1 MKISLR
7 QLGYIV
13 AASRQGSISGAA
25 QQLNISTSS
34 ILAAIDAFEQEFG
47 IQVFVRQR
55 SKGLTTTA
63 SGQRAIARTI
73 QLLDET
79 DAYSEEMRGSDS
91 QLCGELRVGAFT
103 SISPSIAP
111 QVIRELRVA
120 HPELTVH
127 LTEGDIVSIQ
137 HSLRDGSVDLL
148 LTYDAGLWPEFSAET
163 LATAPPHAVLAKTD
177 PLAQKPVVSLHDLT
191 DYPLLLL
198 NLPQSRN
205 YVLSLF
211 DRAGVTPG
219 PIQRLESFE
228 MTRSAAAAGLGV
240 AILNIRPPNDTTYGG
255 LSVACRPI
263 AETGDSPNI
272 IFATRS
278 GATISRR
285 AKAFSECCRQ
295 FFGTPAAEALF
306 VRRTG

>member
-1 MKISLR
+1 MKITLR
-7 QLGYIV
+7 QLGYIT
-13 AASRQGSISGAA
+13 AASRHGSISGAA

-34 ILAAIDAFEQEFG
+34 ILAAIDTFEQEFG

-55 SKGLTTTA
+55 SKGLTITA
-63 SGQRAIARTI
+63 SGRRAIARTI

-79 DAYSEEMRGSDS
+79 DAYAEEMHGSGS
-91 QLCGELRVGAFT
+91 RLRGELRVGAFT

-111 QVIRELRVA
+111 QVIRELRAV

-148 LTYDAGLWPEFSAET
+148 LTYDAGLWPEFAAEV
-163 LATAPPHAVLAKTD
+163 LADAPPHAVLAKTD
-177 PLAQKPVVSLHDLT
+177 PLAEKPVVSLNDLT
-191 DYPLLLL
+191 DHPLLLL

-219 PIQRLESFE
+219 PIQKLESFE
-228 MTRSAAAAGLGV
+228 MVRSAAAAALGV
-240 AILNIRPPNDTTYGG
+240 AILNIRPPSDITYSG

-263 AETGDSPNI
+263 AEPGDSPNI
-272 IFATRS
+272 ILATRS
-278 GATISRR
+278 GSSISRR
-285 AKAFSECCRQ
+285 SKAFSECCRR
-295 FFGTPAAEALF
+295 FFGTPAAAALF
-306 VRRTG
+306 ARAPR